1 MNKNSLTIR
10 TTWNRN
16 PVVPALAALV
26 IATFLA
32 APPAFCAD
40 SFTPPPVENLD
51 WLASWQAG
59 VAAAAAR
66 ERPLQIVCLGDSN
79 TESAAYVGELRRTLQ
94 GCYGE
99 RGIGYHSLGNR
110 NPVPESPKIERKGT
124 WDLLRDAPKA
134 SAPPPPYFALD
145 GIWAQTAD
153 PQAEVS
159 VEFAFGSWA
168 KSENHLAR
176 DYNIQQRVRIH
187 YQVGPE
193 LGSFAIFLGPA
204 ELRRID
210 CRAEKAGYAVTEAF
224 LCDAFRLAGIQGK
237 VVLFGFDAERTFYR
251 GGKPVLRGGVL
262 VHALGKS
269 WGRTEEP
276 ANVED
281 DAYAAFFGVIKPD
294 LIIILLGTN
303 DQHNDGRVEPYR
315 GWLTTTVRK
324 LQKHSPGTGILVI
337 SCPEAGQTGPG
348 LAAKFRD
355 AAREVAAGN
364 GCAFWDLQAL
374 VGPRSATWYKEGFF
388 ADGLHYSPIGGS
400 IIARFLLQ
408 QLGFDIGDP
417 RHYPA
422 LRTAPGGDPALPA
435 LTIRRL
441 DTLALDDVPTAL
453 AQEPAQSIW
462 VNTER
467 LLDLRLA
474 VAGDALALHAIVR
487 DGQCVGPRETW
498 TGGILEVCIANP
510 ANIGYVYYQV
520 EAPIVRQICFSAVKP
535 ADGRDMA
542 LKQFTADQNNNNAVI
557 EWVSPDTF
565 PYSITPLQPFG
576 YEVKALIP
584 LAQLVLK
591 PDSRE
596 FLLEAAVVAAM
607 TPGSPAAY
615 TRMFA
620 THADAGAFRDARQ
633 SARLEVTR

>member
-1 MNKNSLTIR
+1 MNTLQTPPGTRRPTILALVTLLGATVLTA
-10 TTWNRN
+10 
-16 PVVPALAALV
+16 PPAVCADALV
-26 IATFLA
+26 I
-32 APPAFCAD
+32 
-40 SFTPPPVENLD
+40 PPVEHLD
-51 WLASWQAG
+51 RLASWQAG
-59 VAAAAAR
+59 VAAADAQ
-66 ERPLQIVCLGDSN
+66 ERRLQIVCMGDSN
-79 TESAAYVGELRRTLQ
+79 TEGPAYVGELRRTLQ

-110 NPVPESPKIERKGT
+110 NPAPESPKIERKGT
-124 WDLLRDAPKA
+124 WDLLRDAPKP

-145 GIWAQTAD
+145 GIWAQSAD
-153 PQAEVS
+153 PQAEVA

-168 KSENHLAR
+168 KSDNHLAR

-187 YQVGPE
+187 YQVGPA
-193 LGSFAIFLGPA
+193 LGSFAILLGHA

-224 LCDAFRLAGIQGK
+224 LCDAFRIAGIQGK
-237 VVLFGFDAERTFYR
+237 VALFGFDAERIFYR
-251 GGKPVLRGGVL
+251 GGKPVLRGGAL

-269 WGRTEEP
+269 WGRAEEP
-276 ANVED
+276 ATVED
-281 DAYAAFFGVIKPD
+281 TAYAAFFAAIKPD
-294 LIIILLGTN
+294 LITILLGTN
-303 DQHNDGRVEPYR
+303 DQHNDGRVERYR
-315 GWLTTTVRK
+315 DWLTTMVKK
-324 LQKHSPGTGILVI
+324 LHKHSPGTGILVI
-337 SCPEAGQTGPG
+337 SCPEAGQTGAG

-374 VGPRSATWYKEGFF
+374 VGPRSATWYKEGLF

-400 IIARFLLQ
+400 ILSRFLLK

-422 LRTAPGGDPALPA
+422 LRPAPGGDPALPA

-441 DTLALDDVPTAL
+441 DKPTLDDVATAL

-467 LLDLRLA
+467 VLYLRLA

-498 TGGILEVCIANP
+498 TGGTLEVCIANP
-510 ANIGYVYYQV
+510 ANIGYVYYEV
-520 EAPIVRQICFSAVKP
+520 NAPIVRQICFSAVKP
-535 ADGRDMA
+535 AAGRDMA
-542 LKQFTADQNNNNAVI
+542 LKQFTADKNKNNQVI

-565 PYSITPLQPFG
+565 PYRITPLQPFG
-576 YEVKALIP
+576 YEVTALIP

-607 TPGSPAAY
+607 SPGSPAAY
-615 TRMFA
+615 IRMFA

-633 SARLEVTR
+633 SARVEVVP